1 MATQQARK
9 AETRE
14 RLLAAAADLFA
25 TKGVHAVSLEAV
37 AEAAD
42 RTTGAIYS
50 HFGGKV
56 GLLLA
61 VLDQTSREVGRDTRD
76 ALVGVGDTDARL
88 DALWTTF
95 VERADSPDDPWML
108 LEHEL
113 WLFAARNP
121 EAREQ
126 LAQRFQ
132 LARSVMSTSFDT
144 WVGDADRPLPS
155 NGDMATLV
163 LALLYGLEMQRR
175 VDPAAIP
182 NDLAVHGLRVLFGLD
197 DQPDQ
202 PDPPGHQHEREQID
216 AH

>member
-1 MATQQARK
+1 MISDMATQEARK
-9 AETRE
+9 AETRQ
-14 RLLAAAADLFA
+14 RLLDAAADLFA
-25 TKGVHAVSLEAV
+25 SKGVHAVSLDAI

-61 VLDQTSREVGRDTRD
+61 LLDQTSRQVGRETRD
-76 ALVGVGDTDARL
+76 ALDGVGDTDARL
-88 DALWTTF
+88 HALWTTF
-95 VERADSPDDPWML
+95 VDRADSPDDPWML

-121 EAREQ
+121 ETRDQ
-126 LAQRFQ
+126 LAERFQ
-132 LARSVMSTSFDT
+132 TARSVMSGSFDT
-144 WVGDADRPLPS
+144 WVGDTDRPLRS
-155 NGDMATLV
+155 NSDMATLV

-182 NDLAVHGLRVLFGLD
+182 NDLAVHGLHVLFGID
-197 DQPDQ
+197 NSEP
-202 PDPPGHQHEREQID
+202 HESEHID